1 MCYDDNAMPPTPP
14 GAGEAALGED
24 IILTAAGQN
33 PFAAYVAHPASPKSA
48 QVLIYPDVRGLHRF
62 YKELALRFAEVG
74 ITAIAIDYFGRTAG
88 VGSRD
93 ESFDY
98 MPHVQ
103 QIHLSSFFTDV
114 TAALAHLRSG
124 EGVLRST
131 FTVGFCMGGTLSFLT
146 GTRQEFDL
154 AGVIG
159 FYSGMSRKFEG
170 ASGALLDEARYIV
183 YPALGLFG
191 GADPAI
197 PEDNI
202 RAFDEELDRAGVEHE
217 VIIYPGAPHSFFDR
231 RATEFADASADAWQ
245 RVLGF
250 ISAHTTKK

>member
-1 MCYDDNAMPPTPP
+1 MCYDDNAIPPTSP
-14 GAGEAALGED
+14 GAGETALGED
-24 IILTAAGQN
+24 IILTTADQN
-33 PFAAYVAHPASPKSA
+33 RFAAYVAHPASPKSA
-48 QVLIYPDVRGLHRF
+48 QVLIYPDVRGLHKF

-74 ITAIAIDYFGRTAG
+74 ITAMAFDYFGRTAG

-103 QIHLSSFFTDV
+103 QIRLTSLFTDV
-114 TAALAHLRSG
+114 TAALAYLRSG
-124 EGVLRST
+124 EGALRST
-131 FTVGFCMGGTLSFLT
+131 FTVGFCLGGALSFLT

-170 ASGALLDEARYIV
+170 ARGTLLDEARQIV

-191 GADPAI
+191 GNDPSI
-197 PEDNI
+197 PVDKI

-217 VIIYPGAPHSFFDR
+217 VVIYPGAPHSFFDK

-245 RVLGF
+245 RLLGF
-250 ISAHTTKK
+250 ISAHTTEK

>member
-14 GAGEAALGED
+14 GAGETAQGED
-24 IILTAAGQN
+24 IILTAADEN
-33 PFAAYVAHPASPKSA
+33 RFAAYVAHPASPKSA
-48 QVLIYPDVRGLHRF
+48 QVLIYPDVRGLHKF

-74 ITAIAIDYFGRTAG
+74 ITAMAFDYFGRTAG

-103 QIHLSSFFTDV
+103 QICLTSLFTDV
-114 TAALAHLRSG
+114 TAALAYLRSG
-124 EGVLRST
+124 EGALRST
-131 FTVGFCMGGTLSFLT
+131 FTVGFCLGGALSFLT

-170 ASGALLDEARYIV
+170 ARGTLLDEARQIV

-191 GADPAI
+191 GNDPSI
-197 PEDNI
+197 PVDKI

-217 VIIYPGAPHSFFDR
+217 VVIYPGAPHSFFDK

-245 RVLGF
+245 RLLGF
-250 ISAHTTKK
+250 ISAHTTEK

>member
-1 MCYDDNAMPPTPP
+1 MCYDDNAVPPTPP
-14 GAGEAALGED
+14 GADGIAYGED
-24 IILTAAGQN
+24 IILTAADQN
-33 PFAAYVAHPASPKSA
+33 RFAAYVAHPASPKNA
-48 QVLIYPDVRGLHRF
+48 QVLIYPDVRGLHKF

-74 ITAIAIDYFGRTAG
+74 ITAMAFDYFGRTAG
-88 VGSRD
+88 IGPRD

-103 QIHLSSFFTDV
+103 QIRLTSFFMDV
-114 TAALAHLRSG
+114 SAALAHLRSG

-131 FTVGFCMGGTLSFLT
+131 FTVGFCMGGALSFLT
-146 GTRQEFDL
+146 GTKQEFDL

-170 ASGALLDEARYIV
+170 ARGALLEEAKHVV

-191 GADPAI
+191 GNDPSI
-197 PEDNI
+197 PEDMI

-217 VIIYPGAPHSFFDR
+217 VVIYPGAPHSFFDK
-231 RATEFADASADAWQ
+231 RATEFAEASADAWQ

-250 ISAHTTKK
+250 ISAHTTDK